1 MKLLITRDAY
11 NKTETFG
18 KLFINGLYV
27 CETLELPWLN
37 NQRRI
42 SCIPKGVY
50 KVVPRSSPKYK
61 EHLYVTNVPGRDLI
75 LIHPGNKAQDTNGCI
90 LPGMIRGKDQVLNS
104 LVAMKEILK
113 QTQGKTNIELEIL

>member
-1 MKLLITRDAY
+1 MKLLITRDTY

-27 CETLELPWLN
+27 CETLELPWLD

-50 KVVPRSSPKYK
+50 KVIPRSSAKYK
-61 EHLYVTNVPGRDLI
+61 EHLHVTNVPGRDLI

-113 QTQGKTNIELEIL
+113 QTQGKTNIELEIR